1 MDTTLEAK
9 PLISTSERAAKP
21 TLSVVV
27 CVYNEEENIAPLVD
41 SIYSSLNAIDFE
53 LIYVDDGSR
62 DKTVENIKNTLR
74 PGMKLIE
81 LQKNYGQSS
90 ALAAGIDHAEGEF
103 VVLMDGD
110 LQNDPSDIPMML
122 DKVIKDDLDVLAG
135 IRANRKDG
143 FILRKI
149 PSYFANKL
157 IGRMT
162 GIDIKDAGCTLK
174 VIRSTIAKRIGLYGE
189 LHRFI
194 PLLTHLEG
202 ATIDQIEVKHHPRVS
217 GDSKYGLSRTYKV
230 LSDLI
235 LMVFFQ
241 RYLAKPMHLFGGI
254 GLLLTMTGIGIN
266 LYLLGLKILG
276 QDIWGKPLLIL
287 GLITFFSGLQFL
299 TTGIVVEILMR
310 VYYEGQEKKPYSL
323 RRVTTAETSKS

>member
-1 MDTTLEAK
+1 MKAIFEEKNQSLENVPQK
-9 PLISTSERAAKP
+9 SPM
-21 TLSVVV
+21 LSVVV
-27 CVYNEEENIAPLVD
+27 CVYNEEDNIKPLVEA
-41 SIYSSLNAIDFE
+41 IYNALTDIHFE

-62 DKTVENIKNTLR
+62 DATVKNVKQEMR
-74 PGMKLIE
+74 PGMQLIE

-90 ALAAGIDHAEGEF
+90 ALAAGIDHANGDYI
-103 VVLMDGD
+103 VLMDGD
-110 LQNDPSDIPMML
+110 LQNDPTDIPTML
-122 DKVIKDDLDVLAG
+122 DMVLQRNLDVLAG

-143 FILRKI
+143 FILRKL
-149 PSYFANKL
+149 PSFIANKL
-157 IGRMT
+157 IGRIT

-174 VIRSTIAKRIGLYGE
+174 VIKSDIAKRIGLYGE

-202 ATIDQIEVKHHPRVS
+202 ASIDQIEVKHHPRTS

-241 RYLAKPMHLFGGI
+241 RYLSKPMHLFGGI
-254 GLLLTMTGIGIN
+254 GILFTMAGVGIN
-266 LYLLGLKILG
+266 LYLLGLKLMG

-287 GLITFFSGLQFL
+287 GLITFFGGLQFL
-299 TTGIVVEILMR
+299 TTGIIVEILMR
-310 VYYEGQEKKPYSL
+310 VYYEGQEKKPYRL
-323 RRVTTAETSKS
+323 RKITVSD